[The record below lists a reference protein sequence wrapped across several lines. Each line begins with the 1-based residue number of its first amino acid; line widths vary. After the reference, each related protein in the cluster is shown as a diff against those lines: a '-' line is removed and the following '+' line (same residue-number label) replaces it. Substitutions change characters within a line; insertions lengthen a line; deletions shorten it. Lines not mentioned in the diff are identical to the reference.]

1 MKTKFAL
8 IAAAAGLAAVTLAGC
23 EKPIEAP
30 YDVGVCWHVVPQ
42 KDGTMKYNS
51 LAKSVPNVENCA
63 ASLEGMRIR
72 FNRMG
77 MNQQQLIG
85 AYQGN
90 FLFVQ
95 REGIFVGK
103 TLTGGR
109 SLALVRTGDGRLAVP
124 GAMPQ

>member
-1 MKTKFAL
+1 MKTKLSL
-8 IAAAAGLAAVTLAGC
+8 IAAAGLAAVTLAGC

-30 YDVGVCWHVVPQ
+30 YDTGVCWHVAPQ
-42 KDGTMKYNS
+42 KDGTMKFNV
-51 LAKSVPNVENCA
+51 LAKNQPNVENCA
-63 ASLEGMRIR
+63 AALEGMRIR

-109 SLALVRTGDGRLAVP
+109 YLALVRTGDGRLAVP

>member
-1 MKTKFAL
+1 MKTKLAL
-8 IAAAAGLAAVTLAGC
+8 IAAAGLAAVTLAGC

-30 YDVGVCWHVVPQ
+30 YDTGVCWHVAAQ
-42 KDGTMKYNS
+42 KDGTMKFNV
-51 LAKSVPNVENCA
+51 LAKNQPNVENCA

-109 SLALVRTGDGRLAVP
+109 YLALVRTGDGRLAVP